1 MKKRVVIAGLG
12 DTGLLAAIH
21 LGQAFD
27 IVGISPK
34 PCLVSGQELGA
45 RLTRPEEWQSNYLM
59 AFERYK
65 KLDGVR
71 TIQGLIKNIDA
82 RKNQVLIEMVNGKTH
97 VEAYDALL
105 IASGVSNGFWRTSDI
120 ESFEQIQ
127 HKIQGGAE
135 QLSAAASVAVIGGG
149 ASGVSAAV
157 NIAEQYPDKPVDFFY
172 SQEQPLPGYHPK
184 VRGTLIKRLR
194 QAGVNLHPNHRAVI
208 PESFYPNQLTGD
220 VVDWQGGQQAF
231 CADVTLWATGSS
243 CPNNEFIDP
252 GMLDDQ
258 GFVKTDSDLRVTGY
272 DNIFSVGDIASSD
285 PNRSSARNGG
295 YALVAHNIAAYLNG
309 RPGEMKKY
317 RASTYRW
324 GSILGLQHDG
334 LRVFSPSGGNL
345 RFPRWFVDKVL
356 FPFVVRRQMYKGVR
370 EPGEES

>member
-1 MKKRVVIAGLG
+1 MIAGLG

-21 LGQAFD
+21 LGKAFD

-59 AFERYK
+59 AFKRYK
-65 KLDGVR
+65 KLDGVS
-71 TIQGLIKNIDA
+71 TIQGLIKSIDA
-82 RKNQVLIEMVNGKTH
+82 QQNQVSIEMPDGSICS
-97 VEAYDALL
+97 EPYDALL

-120 ESFEQIQ
+120 ESLEQILGNIHAGVQ
-127 HKIQGGAE
+127 QVGA
-135 QLSAAASVAVIGGG
+135 ANSVAVIGGG

-157 NIAEQYPDKPVDFFY
+157 NIAEQYPNKQVDFFY
-172 SQEQPLPGYHPK
+172 SQGQPLPGYHPK
-184 VRGTLIKRLR
+184 VRDTMVKRLQ
-194 QAGVNLHPNHRAVI
+194 QAGVSLHPNYRAVI
-208 PESFYPNQLTGD
+208 PAGFAGKQLTHGA
-220 VVDWQGGQQAF
+220 VEWEGKQQSF

-243 CPNNEFIDP
+243 RPNNEFIDLA
-252 GMLDDQ
+252 MLDDQ
-258 GFVKTDSDLRVTGY
+258 GFVNTDSDLRVTGQQ
-272 DNIFSVGDIASSD
+272 NIFCVGDIAASD

-295 YALVAHNIAAYLNG
+295 YALVAHNIAALLDG
-309 RPGEMKKY
+309 RLGEMKKY
-317 RASTYRW
+317 RASSYRW

-345 RFPRWFVDKVL
+345 RFPRWVVDKLL

-370 EPGEES
+370 EPCEDS

>member
-1 MKKRVVIAGLG
+1 MKKRVLIAGLG

-21 LGQAFD
+21 LGKAFD

-45 RLTRPEEWQSNYLM
+45 RLTRPKEWQSNYLM

-71 TIQGLIKNIDA
+71 TVQGLIKSIDA
-82 RKNQVLIEMVNGKTH
+82 RNNQVSIEMLDGSIH
-97 VEAYDALL
+97 IEPYDALL
-105 IASGVSNGFWRTSDI
+105 IASGVSNGFWRTNEI
-120 ESFEQIQ
+120 ESYGEIQ
-127 HKIQGGAE
+127 SKIGGVAG

-149 ASGVSAAV
+149 ATGVSAAA
-157 NIAEQYPDKPVDFFY
+157 NIAEQYPDKPVDYFY
-172 SQEQPLPGYHPK
+172 SQELPLPGYHPK
-184 VRGTLIKRLR
+184 VRSTLVKRL
-194 QAGVNLHPNHRAVI
+194 QEAGVNLHPHYRAVM
-208 PESFYPNQLTGD
+208 PVDFHANQLSRD
-220 VVDWQGGQQAF
+220 VVEWEGGQPSF

-243 CPNNEFIDP
+243 RPNNEFIDP
-252 GMLDDQ
+252 DMLDED
-258 GFVKTDSDLRVTGY
+258 GFVRTDSDLRVKAHE
-272 DNIFSVGDIASSD
+272 NIFCVGDIASSD

-295 YALVAHNIAAYLNG
+295 YALVAHNIAAFLEG
-309 RPGEMKKY
+309 RHSEMKEY
-317 RASTYRW
+317 RASPYRW

-356 FPFVVRRQMYKGVR
+356 FPIVVRWQMYKGVR
-370 EPGEES
+370 ELREES

>member
-21 LGQAFD
+21 LGKAFD

-65 KLDGVR
+65 NLDGVR
-71 TIQGLIKNIDA
+71 TIQGLIKSIDDQ
-82 RKNQVLIEMVNGKTH
+82 KNQVLIEMVNGETH
-97 VEAYDALL
+97 SEPFDALL

-127 HKIQGGAE
+127 EKIHSGVE

-184 VRGTLIKRLR
+184 VRSALVKRLR
-194 QAGVNLHPNHRAVI
+194 QAGVNLHPDYRAVI
-208 PESFYPNQLTGD
+208 PEGHANQLTRD
-220 VVDWQGGQQAF
+220 RVNWEGGQQSF
-231 CADVTLWATGSS
+231 CADVTLWATGSGH
-243 CPNNEFIDP
+243 PNNEFIDP

-258 GFVKTDSDLRVTGY
+258 GFVSADSDLRVTGY
-272 DNIFSVGDIASSD
+272 DNIFCVGDIANSD

-295 YALVAHNIAAYLNG
+295 YALVAHNITAFLNS

-317 RASTYRW
+317 RASPYRW
-324 GSILGLQHDG
+324 GSILGLQLDG
-334 LRVFSPSGGNL
+334 LRVFFPSGGNL

-370 EPGEES
+370 ESGEES